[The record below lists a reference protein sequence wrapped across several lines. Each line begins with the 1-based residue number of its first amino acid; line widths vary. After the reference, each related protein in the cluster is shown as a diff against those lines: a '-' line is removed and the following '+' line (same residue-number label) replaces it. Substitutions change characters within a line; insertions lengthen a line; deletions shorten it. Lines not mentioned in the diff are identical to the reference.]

1 MTDMLAKEKLS
12 VAFTDSFT
20 DKFTDKFTDARPE
33 LLPAL
38 TLAYIGDGYYELV
51 VRNLLLK
58 TGRRKVEELHKAAIS
73 LVCAAT
79 QAHLARRLEP
89 ELTEQER
96 SVLHRGRNTRGLHV
110 PKGAT
115 VQDYRAATGM
125 EALVGFWYLRGEHQR
140 LERCFEVLYTLWE
153 AEHHA

>member
-1 MTDMLAKEKLS
+1 MMLKEILTGN
-12 VAFTDSFT
+12 VAEDPGKNFT
-20 DKFTDKFTDARPE
+20 DKYADARPE

-58 TGRRKVEELHKAAIS
+58 RGCRKVEELHKAAIS
-73 LVCAAT
+73 LVRAGM
-79 QAHLARRLEP
+79 QARLARELEP

-110 PKGAT
+110 PRGAT
-115 VQDYRAATGM
+115 VQEYRAATGM
-125 EALVGFWYLRGEHQR
+125 EALVGFWYLRGDQQR

-153 AEHHA
+153 GNDNA